1 MREQNFSSIHQIRS
15 SKFVAFLH
23 AIYFVIN
30 HCFFKVALSSFYE
43 EESNDLP
50 EERPIPIA
58 MERDS
63 DSSDDN
69 ENVSKPAAAAVASVK
84 KEGKGGLSRNIA
96 TISSVRGAEPT
107 EDEKGQAYYAGGSEH
122 SGQQVIGP
130 PRKNPVKD
138 LVSEVFKQAQSGKM
152 DQFDDEE
159 EHSEP
164 RFSSFEGTGYRLGQ
178 SSEDSVTVKSSS
190 GSKKR
195 DDCDTVTVKVYRQG
209 FTVDDGEI
217 RPYEDP
223 RNREFFESITRNEI
237 PSELR
242 KQGKSMVHVNVENH
256 LEEEYVKKAPM
267 FKAFTG
273 SGQTLG
279 SPAPATTT
287 SEEVTTSTGASAG
300 TSSASTN
307 ADNEAKAAAELGTN
321 ESDPTTMISVRLAS
335 GTRISARFNLTHT
348 VQDIRQY
355 ITTARPEYLGR
366 NFMLLTTF
374 PNKEL
379 PNPADT
385 IQQAGLQNAAILQRM
400 K

>member
-1 MREQNFSSIHQIRS
+1 M
-15 SKFVAFLH
+15 
-23 AIYFVIN
+23 
-30 HCFFKVALSSFYE
+30 SSFY

-50 EERPIPIA
+50 EEVERPMA

-69 ENVSKPAAAAVASVK
+69 ENVSKPAVAAVK

-138 LVSEVFKQAQSGKM
+138 LVSEVFKQAQAGKM
-152 DQFDDEE
+152 DKFDDDED

-190 GSKKR
+190 GGSSKKR

-256 LEEEYVKKAPM
+256 LEEEYVKRAPK

-273 SGQTLG
+273 SGNTLG

-287 SEEVTTSTGASAG
+287 SEEVTTSSAG

-307 ADNEAKAAAELGTN
+307 ADNEALAVTELNTN
-321 ESDPTTMISVRLAS
+321 QSDPTTMLSVRLAN
-335 GTRISARFNLTHT
+335 GTRLSARFNLTHT

-379 PNPADT
+379 PNPGDT